1 MSQVQYI
8 GSGVTSGSI
17 VGTCQTIGAVT
28 GDVITISLGVNP
40 GTYLFQIQVVG
51 FDATT
56 PLGAAYFITAAARTT
71 GIAAAELP
79 GEAADEFEEGALVAC
94 DNDFLCAANNGIV
107 RVTGC
112 AGKTINWRAV
122 LTYTFGS

>member
-8 GSGVTSGSI
+8 GSGVVAGSV
-17 VGTCQTIGAVT
+17 VGTVQTIGAVT
-28 GDVITISLGVNP
+28 GDVITVALGVNP
-40 GTYLFQIQVVG
+40 GTYLFQIHVVG
-51 FDATT
+51 FDAAT
-56 PLGAAYFITAAARTT
+56 PLGAAYLMTAACRTT

-112 AGKTINWRAV
+112 AGKTINWTAV